1 MTQELIDLRI
11 SILEGRYADALTM
24 VDELEGM
31 SKKAILRNIESFL
44 VRMLVHLIK
53 NQIELRLTNSWVASI
68 SDSILQIQKLNIKDN
83 KKSYYINQDEWQ
95 SLLAKAFE
103 AAIRPASVEV
113 EGGRLT
119 PSKLKGK
126 LDKNHLIEIT
136 IDLLLL
142 TYEYDEEDLPDRIDT
157 HLIQLPGGAS
167 WLEGK

>member
-11 SILEGRYADALTM
+11 SIIEGRYADALTI

-31 SKKAILRNIESFL
+31 SKKAILHNIESFL
-44 VRMLVHLIK
+44 VRLLVHLIK

-68 SDSILQIQKLNIKDN
+68 SDSILQIKKLNIKDN
-83 KKSYYINQDEWQ
+83 KTSYYIERDEWQ
-95 SLLAKAFE
+95 PLLVKAFE

-119 PSKLKGK
+119 PYQLKGR
-126 LDKNHLIEIT
+126 LDKNHLIEIA

-142 TYEYDEEDLPDRIDT
+142 TYEYEEEDLPDGIDT
-157 HLIQLPGGAS
+157 HLIQLPGGEG